1 LTIISEESW
10 EERALNAATT
20 FADECAE
27 LHRSNPYDAIVPLDN
42 VINSLMTELW
52 DRGFSQT
59 EIRIAFESA
68 IADMPRYAAGEERRS

>member
-1 LTIISEESW
+1 MISEAW

-27 LHRSNPYDAIVPLDN
+27 LQRSNPYDAIVPLDN
-42 VINSLMTELW
+42 VINTLMTELW